1 MHTFQIN
8 VSTPGIFYVFP
19 TSCVHHQED
28 HFDTQFCTVCF
39 SYIYVSSLAGGRMCS
54 DTSFHLRE
62 MSRPVQELDSL
73 SQVLPHMFI
82 IWEVRNWSHLLER
95 GDTVLNHGR
104 ALITFNA
111 KMVLWLL
118 LQVQTQKSLNKLR
131 NHKKFMK
138 LWRTQHFLSTWMTFW
153 CIYNRIFPHL
163 NLQAYKYTNLY
174 LCLITIELCLF
185 QDN

>member
-1 MHTFQIN
+1 M
-8 VSTPGIFYVFP
+8 
-19 TSCVHHQED
+19 
-28 HFDTQFCTVCF
+28 QFCMVCF
-39 SYIYVSSLAGGRMCS
+39 SHIYVSSLAGGRMCS
-54 DTSFHLRE
+54 NIFFHLRDV
-62 MSRPVQELDSL
+62 SCPVQELDSS
-73 SQVLPHMFI
+73 SQVLPHKI
-82 IWEVRNWSHLLER
+82 IIREVRNRSHLLER

-118 LQVQTQKSLNKLR
+118 LQVQTQKSFNKLR

-138 LWRTQHFLSTWMTFW
+138 LWRTQYFLSTWLTFW

-163 NLQAYKYTNLY
+163 NLQAYKYTNVY
-174 LCLITIELCLF
+174 LCLIKTELRLF